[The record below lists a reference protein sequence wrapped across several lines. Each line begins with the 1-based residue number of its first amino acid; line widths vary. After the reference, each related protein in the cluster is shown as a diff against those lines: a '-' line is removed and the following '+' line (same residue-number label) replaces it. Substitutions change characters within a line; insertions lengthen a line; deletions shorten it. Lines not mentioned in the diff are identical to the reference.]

1 MLSLN
6 EQKNASLPLYQS
18 ITDYNERVYDIIQS
32 YFNNHHTERL
42 VRHQLES
49 YNDFVQTQIQKTI
62 QMFNP
67 MHIRSENDYVSEKG
81 QYFLELVVHF
91 DNFKMHPPVINENNG
106 SVKKLLPQEAK
117 IRNITYASNMS
128 LDMNVQYIIRNTE
141 NMDEPKIITKK
152 IPYVSIG
159 KMPVMVKS
167 SICYLNTHPYPTPLQ
182 NTGECNMDCGGYFI
196 IKGSEKTVL
205 GQERTAEN
213 KIYCFDGKNTAK
225 WSWMAEYKS
234 IPDYKCISPKQ
245 VEMMVHNKGNG
256 IYIQIPRIK
265 VPIELFTLFRAY
277 GVLSDRAVC
286 EYIVYD
292 VEANKNKL
300 VLEFLLSSI
309 TDGTKYMTQEVALQH
324 IISNVAY
331 TPLNMDRETG
341 QRKKREFTQ
350 DVLKNDVFPHC
361 STIQQKLFLIGLM
374 ASKLIKT
381 RFGWIPQDDR
391 DSYLN
396 KRIELTGTLLN
407 NLFRNYYNKL
417 LKEMQKL
424 IVREINTSSWRSSH
438 DYENILHLN
447 NIYKMIK
454 PATIENGINRALAT
468 GDFSIKQMNSSKVG
482 VAQVLNRLTYPATL
496 SHMRRINTPLD
507 KSGELIPPRRLH
519 TTTWGFLCLTGDT
532 DVLASNRMDMWK
544 IRDMQDGQCVTTIN
558 RENLQEEPSNIFR
571 HFGKMPDQLF
581 EITTISGRKI
591 KATAE
596 HPFLV
601 RTEPGKYEM
610 KQVQELKM
618 TDKVIIRHM
627 VQHIPDVVGTGAT
640 VVVLGKEDTELLGPL
655 TIERLK
661 IIARLMGALKADG
674 HLYVNMDHELVA
686 TFYINT
692 ELDAKQLAEDI
703 DFLGLGKASIKK
715 RYTKNIFP
723 SSSSVQTKIK
733 ECLWRVCLGGLFAH
747 LLKLLGGEIL
757 KIPNWIVKAEPSVKR
772 EYLSGFQGGKGSF
785 MSFDGFTPHL
795 GYSFTGEEYMEQI
808 ARMFQDLGVQ
818 CNTKQRDFHPQ
829 NCICFNNSNENLVKY
844 ADIIYYAYSEEKRRK
859 SILVIEHLK
868 IKEANLTPKTR
879 ITVSY
884 NGVVC
889 VPLFSIREIK
899 PELVYDFTTQSENHS
914 FVASSF
920 VSSNCPIETPE
931 GQSVGVVKNIS
942 YLTHITIPC
951 NSSGLYDF
959 VKPFIT
965 PLEAFDS
972 ISLGETALLKKQILD
987 KTKVLVN
994 GCWLG
999 ITETPLALYAD
1010 LKAKKHAGIINIYTS
1025 IVFHYTLNEIQV
1037 CCDGGRLVRPLLRVD
1052 AENNLLLNDEILQK
1066 IGDRTLE
1073 WNQLFIN
1080 SPEVGGHSVMEY
1092 IDPDEQA
1099 FAMVA
1104 MKTKKGD
1111 MMNVKAHRYTHAEIH
1126 PSTIM
1131 GILASCIPFPDHNQA
1146 PRNTYQCLGVI
1157 ETVWMADGSQKLI
1170 GEVIVGDRVLTFH
1183 PETLKITETSVVGQF
1198 VRPNDKPVYKLTTIS
1213 GRDIV
1218 ATEDHRFMTQYG
1230 WKTVKDMLEDI
1241 SIKIGLKKND
1251 NILFVPIQSITRE
1264 PDGLI
1269 SCIET
1274 ESDNHSFIA
1283 GSGFLSSNCAM
1294 QKQAMGIYATNYDK
1308 RMDKTGYILTYP
1320 MRPLVD
1326 TRLMNFIHINR
1337 VPSGCQIY
1345 VAIMTHT
1352 GYNQE
1357 DSVLINQGAVDRG
1370 LFVTTI
1376 FHTEKDEDKSVVRD
1390 EIIRCKPDKTKTRGM
1405 KFGNYEKLNNKGFIP
1420 ENTLVENRDIII
1432 AKMTPIKE
1440 NRNDPSKIIK
1450 YEDQSKVFRTTEE
1463 TYIDRNIT
1471 GRNGDGYN
1479 FAKTRTRIF
1488 RKPVIGDKFACAL
1501 PTQQVL
1507 TDAGWIEFRSLDIT
1521 EHRVATL
1528 SATGDLLYEFPK
1540 DKFVYEYDGPLIEIQ
1555 SKVQMICTP
1564 NHNLYVQPKTAT
1576 ETGETPCWEA
1586 DYELK
1591 KTEDVESLLITGEW
1605 KGAEFQQV
1613 LLNGLLDLE
1622 FVPGTHNRVRMD
1634 EWLPLL
1640 GLYFNTARSGVNL
1653 DEKYRGLYMALKIKQ
1668 DVFPKYVWQLSQR
1681 QCRMLMESLLSPPET
1696 SSTAGMSVFMTT
1708 CQSLADDVMRLAT
1721 HAGGTGRVQLQM
1733 NQSGFVV
1740 IISASKPSVRAIVR
1754 KGDIRHIHYS
1764 GNVYCVDMP
1773 TSHLY
1778 YFRETPY
1785 SSAFLSGNS
1794 RSSQKGTLGNLI
1806 PEHDMPFTKNGMRP
1820 DLILNPHAI
1829 PSRMTI
1835 AQLKETLLGKVLV
1848 ELGMFGDGTAFNEDL
1863 TVPNISAEL
1872 QKLGFESYGN
1882 EIMYDGT
1889 TGKQM
1894 EMSVFMGPVFY
1905 QRLKHMVNDKQHS
1918 RAIGPMVNLTR
1929 QPAEG
1934 RCRDGGF
1941 RIGEMERDVMI
1952 AHGMSEFCKDRL
1964 MDASDKYSMHVCKKC
1979 GMVAGYN
1986 DGKMKKPECLEGMVV
2001 HLCNTCQNRTEFARI
2016 EVPYTYKLLSQELQT
2031 INIVPRYITE

>member
-1 MLSLN
+1 MSSFSEN
-6 EQKNASLPLYQS
+6 KVVKLPLYES
-18 ITDYNERVYDIIQS
+18 IKDYNEKVYDIIQS

-49 YNDFVQTQIQKTI
+49 YNDFVQIQIEKTI

-67 MHIRSENDYVSEKG
+67 MHIRSENDYVAEKG
-81 QYFLELVVHF
+81 QYFLELIVHF

-167 SICYLNTHPYPTPLQ
+167 AICYLNTHSFPSSLQ

-245 VEMMVHNKGNG
+245 VEMMIHNKNNG
-256 IYIQIPRIK
+256 IYVQIPRIK
-265 VPIELFTLFRAY
+265 IPIELFTLFRAY
-277 GVLSDRAVC
+277 GIMTDRAIC
-286 EYIVYD
+286 EYIVFD
-292 VEANKNKL
+292 VEAEKNQQM
-300 VLEFLLSSI
+300 LEFLLASI
-309 TDGTKYMTQEVALQH
+309 TDGTKYMIHESALQH

-361 STIQQKLFLIGLM
+361 STIPQKLFLIGLM

-532 DVLASNRMDMWK
+532 DVLASNRIDMWK
-544 IRDMQDGQCVTTIN
+544 IKDMRDGQHVTTIN
-558 RENLQEEPSNIFR
+558 RVNLNEEPSNIFR
-571 HFGKMPDQLF
+571 HFGKMADHLF

-601 RTEPGKYEM
+601 RNASGKYEM
-610 KQVQELKM
+610 KQVRNLKM
-618 TDKVIIRHM
+618 TDLVVIRHM
-627 VQHIPDVVGTGAT
+627 VHPIPNENKTIVMLHNEDLVVESPYYA
-640 VVVLGKEDTELLGPL
+640 ELSNSNWLNNPVS
-655 TIERLK
+655 TERLK
-661 IIARLMGALKADG
+661 VIARLMGALMAEG
-674 HLYVNMDHELVA
+674 HLYFNTDKELTASFYVNSEM
-686 TFYINT
+686 
-692 ELDAKQLAEDI
+692 DAKQLMADI
-703 DFLGLGKASIKK
+703 ESLGFRLGEGSIYSKSLK
-715 RYTKNIFP
+715 SEK
-723 SSSSVQTKIK
+723 
-733 ECLWRVCLGGLFAH
+733 WRVEKRGIFAH
-747 LLKLLGGEIL
+747 LLKNTFGF
-757 KIPNWIVKAEPSVKR
+757 KKNVIPEWLINAELSIKR
-772 EYLSGFQGGKGSF
+772 EFLSGFQGANGCRITFYVLK
-785 MSFDGFTPHL
+785 PYL
-795 GYSFTGEEYMEQI
+795 GVSYCLTEGLAIQI
-808 ARMFQDLGVQ
+808 VQMFQNLGIKSSI
-818 CNTKQRDFHPQ
+818 KQREFKTKMCV
-829 NCICFNNSNENLVKY
+829 CIDNSIDNLAKY
-844 ADIIYYAYSEEKRRK
+844 VDTIYYAYCEEKRVK
-859 SILVIEHLK
+859 SAFAIEDIK
-868 IKEANLTPKTR
+868 IKKAKLSSNPR
-879 ITVSY
+879 NAVGMVD
-884 NGVVC
+884 NGAVC
-889 VPLFSIREIK
+889 VYISSVIKIK
-899 PELVYDFTTQSENHS
+899 PEMVYDFTTQSDNHS
-914 FVASSF
+914 FIASSF

-942 YLTHITIPC
+942 YLTHITIPS
-951 NSSGLYDF
+951 NSSALYEF

-965 PLEAFDS
+965 PLEKFDT
-972 ISLGETALLKKQILD
+972 LLYGEDALSKNHILD
-987 KTKVLVN
+987 KTKVVVN

-999 ITETPLALYAD
+999 ITDDPLSLYND
-1010 LKAKKHAGIINIYTS
+1010 LKAKKNAGILNIYTS
-1025 IVFHYTLNEIQV
+1025 VVFHYVLNEIQL

-1052 AENNLLLNDEILQK
+1052 KDNKLFLNDDILKK
-1066 IGDRTLE
+1066 IGDKTLE

-1080 SPEVGGHSVMEY
+1080 CPEVGGEAVMEY

-1099 FAMVA
+1099 FAMIA

-1111 MMNVKAHRYTHAEIH
+1111 MVNVKSHRYTHAEIH

-1146 PRNTYQCLGVI
+1146 PRNTYQCLDVK
-1157 ETVWMADGSQKLI
+1157 ETVWMADGRKKPI
-1170 GEVIVGDRVLTFH
+1170 GEVIVGDMVLTFH
-1183 PETLKITETSVVGQF
+1183 PENLEITKTRVVGQF
-1198 VRPNDKPVYKLTTIS
+1198 VCPNQHPVYKVTTIH
-1213 GRDIV
+1213 GNEII

-1230 WKTVKDMLEDI
+1230 WRTVENMLEDD
-1241 SIKIGLKKND
+1241 SIKIG
-1251 NILFVPIQSITRE
+1251 IIYEETTMFVFIQSITKE
-1264 PDGLI
+1264 PDGLV

-1283 GSGFLSSNCAM
+1283 GSGFMSSNCAM

-1376 FHTEKDEDKSVVRD
+1376 FHTEKDEDKSVIRD

-1420 ENTLVENRDIII
+1420 ENTLVENRDILI
-1432 AKMTPIKE
+1432 AKITPIKE

-1450 YEDQSKVFRTTEE
+1450 YEDQSRVFRTTEE

-1488 RKPVIGDKFACAL
+1488 RKPVIGDKFACCL
-1501 PTQQVL
+1501 PTQQLL
-1507 TDAGWIEFRSLDIT
+1507 TDAGWIDFYSLDIT
-1521 EHRVATL
+1521 KHRVATL
-1528 SATGDLLYEFPK
+1528 SSKGEILYEYPK
-1540 DKFVYEYDGPLIEIQ
+1540 EKFIYDYEGPLIEMQ
-1555 SKVQMICTP
+1555 SQVHMICTP
-1564 NHNLYVQPKTAT
+1564 NHNLYIRPKTT
-1576 ETGETPCWEA
+1576 TLETNGIPCWEEE
-1586 DYELK
+1586 YELK
-1591 KTEDVESLLITGEW
+1591 KAEDVEKELNESKW

-1613 LLNGLLDLE
+1613 LSNGFFDLT
-1622 FVPGTHNRVRMD
+1622 FVPGTNDSVYMD

-1640 GLYFNTARSGVNL
+1640 GLYFNTTQSGINR
-1653 DEKYRGLYMALKIKQ
+1653 ERKYKNLYMALKLKQ
-1668 DVFPKYVWQLSQR
+1668 DVFPKYVWRMSQR
-1681 QCRMLMESLLSPPET
+1681 QCGILMEALLKN
-1696 SSTAGMSVFMTT
+1696 TT
-1708 CQSLADDVMRLAT
+1708 EVTTVYTTPCQSLANDVMRLAI
-1721 HAGGTGRVQLQM
+1721 HAGGTGRVQLQ
-1733 NQSGFVV
+1733 QTGFVV
-1740 IISASKPSVRAIVR
+1740 NITLSKPAVSAFVT
-1754 KGDIRHIHYS
+1754 KGDIRHIYYS
-1764 GNVYCVDMP
+1764 GKVYCVDMP

-1785 SSAFLSGNS
+1785 SPAFLSGNS

-1806 PEHDMPFTKNGMRP
+1806 PEQDMPFTKNGMRP

-1863 TVPNISAEL
+1863 TVTNISAEL

-1918 RAIGPMVNLTR
+1918 RSIGPMVNLTR

-1952 AHGMSEFCKDRL
+1952 AHGMPEFCKDRL
-1964 MDASDKYSMHVCKKC
+1964 MDASDKYTMHVCKTC
-1979 GMVAGYN
+1979 GMVASYN
-1986 DGKMKKPECLEGMVV
+1986 DGKMKKPDCLEGMIM

-2031 INIVPRYITE
+2031 INIVPRYITA